1 MNILP
6 GDLSS
11 SLQVPW
17 VNIWLIL
24 QLGLLEKDD
33 TEVNVIFSWERSESS
48 CCVKVGD
55 GWKKELE
62 NENQK

>member
-1 MNILP
+1 M
-6 GDLSS
+6 
-11 SLQVPW
+11 
-17 VNIWLIL
+17 L

-33 TEVNVIFSWERSESS
+33 TEVNVIFLWERSESS

-55 GWKKELE
+55 GWKKEGLE